1 MTLTRKFN
9 AQAARSGAD
18 ETMREKEDESARA
31 GHVLSRFWRGGAKSA
46 AVEPELPHNQPTQQ
60 EKRFREAVAQRL
72 LRTPRAP

>member
-31 GHVLSRFWRGGAKSA
+31 GHVLSRFWRGGARST
-46 AVEPELPHNQPTQQ
+46 AVEPEFPHNQPTQQ